1 MRIVV
6 TDVTRMAEGYCCVA
20 GIDRDTGEH
29 IRPVLGERLRRCL
42 LAPSGPFAL
51 GAIVDL
57 GDVQDAGSAPMVE
70 DRRFVPGAARR
81 IRSLGPA
88 AYWRMVSAGTPD
100 RLRAIFGE
108 TLQQDGRTASVPANR
123 GNASLGLFAPNEP
136 PELRINDYG
145 RVRMRLA
152 DSEMELDAAVSDLRF
167 FGERNQPRP
176 DIVENLAGRIEQG
189 GCVLSVGLTRLYAS
203 TSSEPPRHW
212 LQVNGVHLA
221 DDPLWTVS
229 GR

>member
-1 MRIVV
+1 
-6 TDVTRMAEGYCCVA
+6 
-20 GIDRDTGEH
+20 
-29 IRPVLGERLRRCL
+29 
-42 LAPSGPFAL
+42 
-51 GAIVDL
+51 
-57 GDVQDAGSAPMVE
+57 
-70 DRRFVPGAARR
+70 
-81 IRSLGPA
+81 
-88 AYWRMVSAGTPD
+88 MVSAGTPD

-123 GNASLGLFAPNEP
+123 GSASLGLFAQNEP
-136 PELRINDYG
+136 PELRLNDYG

-152 DSEMELDAAVSDLRF
+152 DSEMEVDAAVNDIRF
-167 FGERNQPRP
+167 FDHHNQPIP
-176 DIVENLAGRIEQG
+176 DVVEDIAERIEQG
-189 GCVLSVGLTRLYAS
+189 GCVLSVGLTRLYAP

>member
-1 MRIVV
+1 M
-6 TDVTRMAEGYCCVA
+6 
-20 GIDRDTGEH
+20 
-29 IRPVLGERLRRCL
+29 LGERLRRDL

-57 GDVQDAGSAPMVE
+57 GEVQDAGSAPMVE
-70 DRRFVPGAARR
+70 DRRFEPGAARR

-88 AYWRMVSAGTPD
+88 AYWRMVSAGTPV

-123 GNASLGLFAPNEP
+123 GSASLGLFAPNEP
-136 PELRINDYG
+136 PELRINDY
-145 RVRMRLA
+145 RQLRMRLA
-152 DSEMELDAAVSDLRF
+152 DGEMELDTAVNDLRF
-167 FGERNQPRP
+167 FDRHNQPIP
-176 DIVENLAGRIEQG
+176 DVVEDIAERIEQG
-189 GCVLSVGLTRLYAS
+189 GCVLSVGLGRAWS
-203 TSSEPPRHW
+203 PQHGQAERHW